1 MRRRRMKVLGAA
13 GCLAAAAT
21 VAVIALPASG
31 TAPQGSAFFA
41 ILDGEHEIPDA
52 DPDGYG
58 TFSGAFRDLTGTSTS
73 FCWGVTVFKIGTP
86 TAAHIHQG
94 GPTTANGAIK
104 IPLNPVPSSGLSGR
118 SSNCQNVPDTVANAI
133 KQSVSAN
140 ATAAFYV
147 NVHTNQ
153 FPGGAVRGQ
162 LFKATATQN
171 K

>member
-1 MRRRRMKVLGAA
+1 MNRRRLKVVGAA
-13 GCLAAAAT
+13 ACLAAAAG
-21 VAVIALPASG
+21 IALISIPASG

-58 TFSGAFRDLTGTSTS
+58 TFSGGFRDVTGTNTS
-73 FCWGVTVFKIGTP
+73 FCWALTVFKIGTP
-86 TAAHIHQG
+86 SAAHIHQG
-94 GPTTANGAIK
+94 GAGTANGAIK
-104 IPLNPVPSSGLSGR
+104 IPLNPAPSAGLSGA
-118 SSNCQNVPDTVANAI
+118 SHNCQSVPDTVANAI

-140 ATAAFYV
+140 ASAAFYI
-147 NVHTNQ
+147 NVHTSQ